1 VLKLPKNSCLN
12 FAFSFVFLCTFAY
25 GAEPKKSPEEKKYQI
40 NDFTY
45 TSKDRRDPF
54 EPVYLLMA
62 KKNKEKLLTKGKKGP
77 VLKGGY
83 ELEELKLV
91 GIIRKDKSKYAMM
104 EDLHGRGI
112 LFKKGDPINP
122 TTSIMDILE
131 SKVVLGYSVRGEM
144 RKFELEIQK

>member
-1 VLKLPKNSCLN
+1 MLKLQKSSCLI
-12 FAFSFVFLCTFAY
+12 FALVFLCSFAY
-25 GAEPKKSPEEKKYQI
+25 GAEPKKPPEEKKSQI
-40 NDFTY
+40 NNFTY

-54 EPVYLLMA
+54 EPVYLLKA
-62 KKNKEKLLTKGKKGP
+62 KKNKERLVAKGKRGT
-77 VLKGGY
+77 VLKSGY

-91 GIIRKDKSKYAMM
+91 GIIKKDKSKYAMM

-122 TTSIMDILE
+122 TMSITDILE
-131 SKVVLGYSVRGEM
+131 SKVILGYSVRGET